1 MGGSNKVQDRSV
13 TFYISQSAF
22 EAAKAVFKLEGMTFS
37 YGVRTAI
44 KRFMEEL
51 KKEQSKEGRNF

>member
-13 TFYISQSAF
+13 TFYISQNAF
-22 EAAKAVFKLEGMTFS
+22 EIAKAVFAAEGMTFS